1 MKPCSRKS
9 GSGSCGPDRR
19 AAVGRSIS
27 IATTAILVSAVL
39 ACGSKEG
46 PLQLR
51 LAHVASP
58 GSLTAMSA
66 EEFARVANRRL
77 AGDASVT
84 VFGSSQLGDDETLL
98 IKLKLGTV
106 DFSLP
111 STIMSS
117 AVDSFGLFEMPYLVR
132 DREHMGRIERE
143 IVWPRLA
150 PDAADRGYE
159 LLAVW
164 ENGFRH
170 ITNDRRP
177 IVIPEDLRG
186 IKLRTPRGRW
196 RVRLFQTFGANP
208 TPMSLAETFMALQ
221 TGVIDGQE
229 NPLSQ
234 IHSQKF
240 NEVQEYLTLTGHV
253 YTPAFLLAGKE
264 RWQRLP
270 ERIREVISQTALDV
284 QDFVY
289 RQAEDL
295 DERLLRELSESG
307 INVNEC
313 DREKFLEAGRP
324 IFDQFA
330 ESVPQGRQLI
340 DLALALESDER

>member
-1 MKPCSRKS
+1 MKRPLYALA
-9 GSGSCGPDRR
+9 PWALLL
-19 AAVGRSIS
+19 AACAGER
-27 IATTAILVSAVL
+27 TQLD
-39 ACGSKEG
+39 
-46 PLQLR
+46 LR
-51 LAHVASP
+51 LGHVASP
-58 GSLTAMSA
+58 GSLTAISA
-66 EEFARVANRRL
+66 EEFANRANQRL
-77 AGDASVT
+77 GDLGRVT

-117 AVDSFGLFEMPYLVR
+117 AVASFGLFEMPYLVR

-143 IVWPRLA
+143 LVWPRLA
-150 PDAADRGYE
+150 PDAAARGFE

-170 ITNDRRP
+170 ITNDIRP
-177 IVIPEDLRG
+177 IEGPADLRG

-208 TPMSLAETFMALQ
+208 TPMSLSETFIALQ

-240 NEVQEYLTLTGHV
+240 HEVQQFLTLSSHV
-253 YTPAFLLAGKE
+253 YTPAFLLAGRD
-264 RWQRLP
+264 RWQSLP
-270 ERIREVISQTALDV
+270 ETVRDILSSTAREIQA
-284 QDFVY
+284 FVY
-289 RQAEDL
+289 EQAETL
-295 DERLLRELSESG
+295 DEKLLADLRLAG
-307 INVNEC
+307 IAVNEC
-313 DREKFLEAGRP
+313 DREQFLAAGRP
-324 IFDQFA
+324 IFEEFA
-330 ESVPQGRQLI
+330 SEVPRGGEMVAKA
-340 DLALALESDER
+340 LALAPAEQ

>member
-1 MKPCSRKS
+1 M
-9 GSGSCGPDRR
+9 
-19 AAVGRSIS
+19 VGRLLWAA
-27 IATTAILVSAVL
+27 ATLATLAIGCARQG
-39 ACGSKEG
+39 GSLE
-46 PLQLR
+46 LR

-58 GSLTAMSA
+58 GSLTAISA
-66 EEFARVANRRL
+66 EEFARLANERL
-77 AGDASVT
+77 EGLGRVT

-106 DFSLP
+106 DFSVP

-117 AVDSFGLFEMPYLVR
+117 AVESFGLFEMPYLVR
-132 DREHMGRIERE
+132 DRDHMQRIERE

-150 PDAADRGYE
+150 ADAAEVGYE

-170 ITNDRRP
+170 ITNDLRP
-177 IVIPEDLRG
+177 IEGPGDLSG

-240 NEVQEYLTLTGHV
+240 HEVQRYLTLSGHV
-253 YTPAFLLAGKE
+253 YTPAYLIAGRQ
-264 RWQRLP
+264 RWSKLP
-270 ERIREVISQTALDV
+270 RPVQSILSQTAREV
-284 QDFVY
+284 QAFVY
-289 RQAEDL
+289 GQAESL
-295 DERLLRELSESG
+295 DARLLADLRIQG
-307 INVNEC
+307 IAVNQC
-313 DREKFLEAGRP
+313 DRERFLQAGRP
-324 IFDQFA
+324 IFDEFA
-330 ESVPQGRQLI
+330 RDIPRGRELI
-340 DLALALESDER
+340 EHALALGPAEGQR

>member
-1 MKPCSRKS
+1 MVGQSLRSATILAFLLAGCAPQS
-9 GSGSCGPDRR
+9 GP
-19 AAVGRSIS
+19 I
-27 IATTAILVSAVL
+27 
-39 ACGSKEG
+39 E
-46 PLQLR
+46 LR
-51 LAHVASP
+51 LAHVSSP
-58 GSLTAMSA
+58 GSLTAISA
-66 EEFARVANRRL
+66 DEFARRANERL
-77 AGDASVT
+77 DGLARVT

-106 DFSLP
+106 DFSIP

-117 AVDSFGLFEMPYLVR
+117 SVDSFGLFEMPYLVR

-150 PDAADRGYE
+150 PDATQRGYH

-177 IVIPEDLRG
+177 IRDPEDLRG

-208 TPMSLAETFMALQ
+208 TPMSLAETFIALQ

-240 NEVQEYLTLTGHV
+240 HEVQDYLTLTGHV
-253 YTPAFLLAGKE
+253 YTPAYLLAGSD
-264 RWQRLP
+264 RWQSLP
-270 ERIREVISQTALDV
+270 EAVRIPLSDTAREVQA
-284 QDFVY
+284 FVY
-289 RQAEDL
+289 EQAVLL
-295 DERLLRELSESG
+295 DNRLLADLRSEG
-307 INVNEC
+307 IAVNEC
-313 DREKFLEAGRP
+313 DRERFLAAGRP
-324 IFDQFA
+324 LFDQFA
-330 ESVPQGRQLI
+330 EDVDRGGELI
-340 DLALALESDER
+340 ERALALASVEQ

>member
-1 MKPCSRKS
+1 MVRQLL
-9 GSGSCGPDRR
+9 
-19 AAVGRSIS
+19 RS
-27 IATTAILVSAVL
+27 ATILAFLL
-39 ACGSKEG
+39 AGCAPQSG
-46 PLQLR
+46 PLELR
-51 LAHVASP
+51 LAHVSSP
-58 GSLTAMSA
+58 GSLTSISA
-66 EEFARVANRRL
+66 EEFARRANERL
-77 AGDASVT
+77 DGLARVT

-106 DFSLP
+106 DFSIP

-117 AVDSFGLFEMPYLVR
+117 SVDSFGLFEMPYLVR

-150 PDAADRGYE
+150 RDATQRGYH

-177 IVIPEDLRG
+177 IRHPEDLRG

-208 TPMSLAETFMALQ
+208 TPMSLAETFIALQ

-240 NEVQEYLTLTGHV
+240 HEVQDYLTLTGHV
-253 YTPAFLLAGKE
+253 YTPAYLLAGSD
-264 RWQRLP
+264 RWQSLP
-270 ERIREVISQTALDV
+270 EAVRIPLSETAREVQA
-284 QDFVY
+284 FVY
-289 RQAEDL
+289 EQAVLL
-295 DERLLRELSESG
+295 DNRLLADLKSEG
-307 INVNEC
+307 IAVNEC
-313 DREKFLEAGRP
+313 DRERFLAAGRP
-324 IFDQFA
+324 LFDQFA
-330 ESVPQGRQLI
+330 EDVDRGGELI
-340 DLALALESDER
+340 ERALALASVEQ

>member
-1 MKPCSRKS
+1 MRQPLFPLIVWAAALAACAGGKPHL
-9 GSGSCGPDRR
+9 D
-19 AAVGRSIS
+19 
-27 IATTAILVSAVL
+27 
-39 ACGSKEG
+39 
-46 PLQLR
+46 LR
-51 LAHVASP
+51 LGHVASP
-58 GSLTAMSA
+58 GSLTAISA
-66 EEFARVANRRL
+66 EEFAKRANQRL
-77 AGDASVT
+77 GDTGRIT

-143 IVWPRLA
+143 LVWPRLA
-150 PDAADRGYE
+150 PDAAARGYE

-170 ITNDRRP
+170 ITNDTRP
-177 IVIPEDLRG
+177 IKDPEDLRG

-208 TPMSLAETFMALQ
+208 TPMSLSETFMALQ

-240 NEVQEYLTLTGHV
+240 HEVQRFLTLSSHV
-253 YTPAFLLAGKE
+253 YTPAFLLAGRE
-264 RWQRLP
+264 RWQSLP
-270 ERIREVISQTALDV
+270 EPVREIVSDTAREVQA
-284 QDFVY
+284 FVY
-289 RQAEDL
+289 EQAETL
-295 DERLLRELSESG
+295 DESLLADLRAAG
-307 INVNEC
+307 IAVNEC
-313 DREKFLEAGRP
+313 DRERFLAAGGP
-324 IFDQFA
+324 LFEEFA
-330 ESVPQGRQLI
+330 REVPQSGDMLARA
-340 DLALALESDER
+340 LALAQAEQ

>member
-1 MKPCSRKS
+1 M
-9 GSGSCGPDRR
+9 
-19 AAVGRSIS
+19 VGRSLRSAAI
-27 IATTAILVSAVL
+27 IVAILAGCSRD
-39 ACGSKEG
+39 SG
-46 PLQLR
+46 PLDLR
-51 LAHVASP
+51 LAHVSSP
-58 GSLTAMSA
+58 GSLTAISA
-66 EEFARVANRRL
+66 EEFARRANQRL
-77 AGDASVT
+77 QGLARVT

-106 DFSLP
+106 DFSVP

-132 DREHMGRIERE
+132 DREHMGRIEQE

-150 PDAADRGYE
+150 QDAAKRGYQ

-170 ITNDRRP
+170 ITNDRQP
-177 IVIPEDLRG
+177 ITIPEDLRG

-240 NEVQEYLTLTGHV
+240 HEVQQYLTLSGHV
-253 YTPAFLLAGKE
+253 YTPAYLLAGRDQWE
-264 RWQRLP
+264 ALP
-270 ERIREVISQTALDV
+270 ERVREPLARTAREVQA
-284 QDFVY
+284 FVY
-289 RQAEDL
+289 EQAELL
-295 DERLLRELSESG
+295 DSRLLADLRAAG
-307 INVNEC
+307 IAVNEC
-313 DREKFLEAGRP
+313 DRERFLAAGQP
-324 IFDQFA
+324 LFDQFA
-330 ESVPQGRQLI
+330 EDVFRGGELI
-340 DLALALESDER
+340 ERALALGSTH

>member
-1 MKPCSRKS
+1 MVRRSFRS
-9 GSGSCGPDRR
+9 ATILAVFLAGCGRD
-19 AAVGRSIS
+19 S
-27 IATTAILVSAVL
+27 
-39 ACGSKEG
+39 G
-46 PLQLR
+46 PLDLR

-58 GSLTAMSA
+58 GSLTAVSA
-66 EEFARVANRRL
+66 DEFARRANDRL
-77 AGDASVT
+77 DGLARVT

-106 DFSLP
+106 DFSVP

-132 DREHMGRIERE
+132 DRDHMRRIERA
-143 IVWPRLA
+143 IIWPRLA
-150 PDAADRGYE
+150 PDATERGYR

-177 IVIPEDLRG
+177 IRTPKDLRG

-208 TPMSLAETFMALQ
+208 TPMSLAETFIALQ

-240 NEVQEYLTLTGHV
+240 HEVQRYLTLTGHV
-253 YTPAFLLAGKE
+253 YTPAYLLAGRD
-264 RWQRLP
+264 RWQALP
-270 ERIREVISQTALDV
+270 EPVRNTLAETAREVQSFVYGQAEALDS
-284 QDFVY
+284 
-289 RQAEDL
+289 
-295 DERLLRELSESG
+295 RLLADLRDEG
-307 INVNEC
+307 IAVNEC
-313 DREKFLEAGRP
+313 DREQFLEAGQSL
-324 IFDQFA
+324 FEQFA
-330 ESVPQGRQLI
+330 GNVPRGGELI
-340 DLALALESDER
+340 EQALALAAGEQ

>member
-1 MKPCSRKS
+1 MVARVLP
-9 GSGSCGPDRR
+9 
-19 AAVGRSIS
+19 AVG
-27 IATTAILVSAVL
+27 L
-39 ACGSKEG
+39 AALFFAGCGEG
-46 PLQLR
+46 PGPLALR

-58 GSLTAMSA
+58 GSLSAISA
-66 EEFARVANRRL
+66 EEFAKRANARL
-77 AGDASVT
+77 AGMARIT

-106 DFSLP
+106 DLSLP

-132 DREHMGRIERE
+132 DREHMSRIERE

-150 PDAADRGYE
+150 PDASERGFE
-159 LLAVW
+159 LIAVW

-170 ITNDRRP
+170 ITNSRRP
-177 IVIPEDLRG
+177 VNLPRDLQG

-196 RVRLFQTFGANP
+196 RVRLFQTLGANP

-240 NEVQEYLTLTGHV
+240 HEVQQYLTLSGHV
-253 YTPAFLLAGKE
+253 YTPAYLLAGRA
-264 RWQRLP
+264 RWTSLP
-270 ERIREVISQTALDV
+270 ARIRSILRETAREV

-289 RQAEDL
+289 REAEAL
-295 DERLLRELSESG
+295 DERLLADLRAQG
-307 INVNEC
+307 IEVNEC
-313 DREKFLEAGRP
+313 DRDSFLEVGQP
-324 IFDQFA
+324 IFEQFA
-330 ESVPQGRQLI
+330 ENVRGGGELI
-340 DLALALESDER
+340 ARSLALAAVEQQY

>member
-1 MKPCSRKS
+1 M
-9 GSGSCGPDRR
+9 
-19 AAVGRSIS
+19 VGRFLP
-27 IATTAILVSAVL
+27 AAAVL
-39 ACGSKEG
+39 ATALAGCDQGDG
-46 PLQLR
+46 PLDLR

-58 GSLTAMSA
+58 GSLTADSA
-66 EEFARVANRRL
+66 DEFAKRANERL
-77 AGDASVT
+77 RGSARIT

-117 AVDSFGLFEMPYLVR
+117 AVESFGLFEMPYLVR
-132 DREHMGRIERE
+132 DRQHMASIERE
-143 IVWPRLA
+143 VVWPYLA
-150 PDAADRGYE
+150 PDAASRGFK
-159 LLAVW
+159 LVAVW

-170 ITNDRRP
+170 ITNNQRP
-177 IVIPEDLRG
+177 VENPDDLRG

-240 NEVQEYLTLTGHV
+240 YEVQKYLTLTGHV
-253 YTPAFLLAGKE
+253 YTPAYLMAGLD
-264 RWQRLP
+264 RWQSLP
-270 ERIREVISQTALDV
+270 GPVREVLSQTAQEV
-284 QDFVY
+284 KGFVY
-289 RQAEDL
+289 RQAGDL
-295 DERLLRELSESG
+295 DQRLLAELSGEG
-307 INVNEC
+307 ISVNEC
-313 DREKFLEAGRP
+313 NRERFLEAGQP

-330 ESVPQGRQLI
+330 ADVPKGGDLI
-340 DLALALESDER
+340 SRALAADPSRSGDDTLAP

>member
-1 MKPCSRKS
+1 M
-9 GSGSCGPDRR
+9 
-19 AAVGRSIS
+19 
-27 IATTAILVSAVL
+27 
-39 ACGSKEG
+39 
-46 PLQLR
+46 
-51 LAHVASP
+51 
-58 GSLTAMSA
+58 
-66 EEFARVANRRL
+66 
-77 AGDASVT
+77 
-84 VFGSSQLGDDETLL
+84 FGSSQLGDDETLL

-106 DFSLP
+106 DFSVP

-132 DREHMGRIERE
+132 DRDHMGRIERE

-150 PDAADRGYE
+150 PDAAERGYQ

-177 IVIPEDLRG
+177 IQIPEDLRG
-186 IKLRTPRGRW
+186 IKLRTPRGHW

-240 NEVQEYLTLTGHV
+240 HEVQSYLTLTGHV
-253 YTPAFLLAGKE
+253 YTPAYLIAGRDRWQALPEAVRSVLAETAREVQAFVYDQAELLDSRLLA
-264 RWQRLP
+264 
-270 ERIREVISQTALDV
+270 
-284 QDFVY
+284 
-289 RQAEDL
+289 DL
-295 DERLLRELSESG
+295 RSEG
-307 INVNEC
+307 IAVNEC
-313 DREKFLEAGRP
+313 DRQSFLEAGQP
-324 IFDQFA
+324 LFDQFA
-330 ESVPQGRQLI
+330 ENVPRGGELIGRA
-340 DLALALESDER
+340 LALAAGEQ

>member
-1 MKPCSRKS
+1 MV
-9 GSGSCGPDRR
+9 
-19 AAVGRSIS
+19 AALPRTVALT
-27 IATTAILVSAVL
+27 ATLLV
-39 ACGSKEG
+39 ACGQQGG
-46 PLQLR
+46 PLELR

-58 GSLTAMSA
+58 GSLTALSA
-66 EEFARVANRRL
+66 EEFARVANARL
-77 AGDASVT
+77 GSQARVT

-106 DFSLP
+106 DFSVP

-117 AVDSFGLFEMPYLVR
+117 AVASFGLFEMPYLVR
-132 DREHMGRIERE
+132 DRSHMRRIEQD

-150 PDAADRGYE
+150 PDAAARGYE

-177 IVIPEDLRG
+177 IEGPEDLRG

-208 TPMSLAETFMALQ
+208 TPMSLAETFIALQ

-234 IHSQKF
+234 IHSQRF
-240 NEVQEYLTLTGHV
+240 HEVQEYLTLSGHV
-253 YTPAFLLAGKE
+253 YTPAYLIAGRDHWRKLPAVVREILA
-264 RWQRLP
+264 QTA
-270 ERIREVISQTALDV
+270 REVQA
-284 QDFVY
+284 FVY
-289 RQAEDL
+289 REAESL
-295 DERLLRELSESG
+295 DRLLLANLRAQG
-307 INVNEC
+307 IAVNHSNP
-313 DREKFLEAGRP
+313 DRFLKAGQP
-324 IFDQFA
+324 IFREFA
-330 ESVPQGRQLI
+330 EAVSGGGELI
-340 DLALALESDER
+340 DSALALAVDRP

>member
-1 MKPCSRKS
+1 MKPAVRNRGCSPSATQQRS
-9 GSGSCGPDRR
+9 S
-19 AAVGRSIS
+19 AASALLIAVAAIS
-27 IATTAILVSAVL
+27 ASAVL
-39 ACGSKEG
+39 ACGSRDG
-46 PLQLR
+46 PLELR

-58 GSLTAMSA
+58 GSLTALSA
-66 EEFARVANRRL
+66 EEFARVANERL
-77 AGDASVT
+77 AGEASIT

-143 IVWPRLA
+143 IVWPTLA

-170 ITNDRRP
+170 ITNDRHP
-177 IVIPEDLRG
+177 IMIPEDLRG

-240 NEVQEYLTLTGHV
+240 HEVQGFLTLTGHV
-253 YTPAFLLAGKE
+253 YTPAFLLAGRD
-264 RWQRLP
+264 RWQGLP
-270 ERIREVISQTALDV
+270 DRIREILGRTARDV

-295 DERLLRELSESG
+295 DQRLLRELSAAG

-313 DREKFLEAGRP
+313 DRAKFLEAGRP

-330 ESVPQGRQLI
+330 ASVPGGGELI
-340 DLALALESDER
+340 DLALALDSNGR

>member
-1 MKPCSRKS
+1 MRQSLLALIVWAAALAACS
-9 GSGSCGPDRR
+9 GENPHLD
-19 AAVGRSIS
+19 
-27 IATTAILVSAVL
+27 
-39 ACGSKEG
+39 
-46 PLQLR
+46 LR
-51 LAHVASP
+51 LGHVASP
-58 GSLTAMSA
+58 GSLTAISA
-66 EEFARVANRRL
+66 EEFARRANERL
-77 AGDASVT
+77 GDTGQIT

-106 DFSLP
+106 DFSVP

-143 IVWPRLA
+143 LVWPHLA
-150 PDAADRGYE
+150 PDAAARGYE

-170 ITNDRRP
+170 ITNDTRP
-177 IVIPEDLRG
+177 IKDPEDLRG

-208 TPMSLAETFMALQ
+208 TPMSLSETFMALQ

-240 NEVQEYLTLTGHV
+240 HEVQRFLTLSSHV
-253 YTPAFLLAGKE
+253 YTPAFLLAGRD
-264 RWQRLP
+264 RWQSLP
-270 ERIREVISQTALDV
+270 EPVQEILTETARDV
-284 QDFVY
+284 QAFVY
-289 RQAEDL
+289 EQAEALEESLLADL
-295 DERLLRELSESG
+295 TAAG
-307 INVNEC
+307 IAVNEC
-313 DREKFLEAGRP
+313 DRERFLAAGGP
-324 IFDQFA
+324 LFEEFA
-330 ESVPQGRQLI
+330 REVPQGG
-340 DLALALESDER
+340 DMVATALALASTEQ